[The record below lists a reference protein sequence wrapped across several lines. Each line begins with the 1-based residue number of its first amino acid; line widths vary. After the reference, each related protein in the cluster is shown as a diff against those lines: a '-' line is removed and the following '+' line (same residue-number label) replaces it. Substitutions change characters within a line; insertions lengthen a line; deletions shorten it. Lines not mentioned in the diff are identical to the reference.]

1 MREPEGCAT
10 LTPEA
15 VDRQAHRPRWPHA
28 TGQAAC
34 GRSCRPAHQGAEL
47 DACVATV
54 GGFEERHKGRVRF
67 MAIYRISDG
76 NALPVKATTFAAE
89 GILERRDL
97 QRIFKN
103 SIEILIPDALVL
115 AEDYGDWEDSRRRV
129 DLLCVDRD
137 ARLLVIELKRTEDGG
152 HMELQAVR
160 YAAMVSHMTFA
171 AAVRAHQA
179 FLEKNEIEGDP
190 EQRILEHLG
199 WDEPREDE
207 FASEVAI
214 VLASAEFS
222 KELTTAVMWLSGH
235 DIDIRCIRLKPYR
248 LEEAVLMDVVQ
259 IFPLPEADDYRV
271 RLREKEREERRARIQ
286 NRDLTRYQLTIGDQ
300 PPHERLPKRRL
311 AFLVIREA
319 VARGAAPLKVYPG
332 GNWLIVSG
340 HQDEHGLLTA
350 ERDDASSK
358 SEVRRFFTK
367 DDELLQAGGKTYAI
381 TKMWG
386 QQTLAE
392 VDRIIDQFG
401 MDDISYQAVD

>member
-1 MREPEGCAT
+1 
-10 LTPEA
+10 
-15 VDRQAHRPRWPHA
+15 
-28 TGQAAC
+28 
-34 GRSCRPAHQGAEL
+34 
-47 DACVATV
+47 
-54 GGFEERHKGRVRF
+54 
-67 MAIYRISDG
+67 MAIYRISEG
-76 NALPVKATTFAAE
+76 NALPVEATTFDAE

-103 SIEILIPDALVL
+103 SIEILMPDALVL
-115 AEDYGDWEDSRRRV
+115 AEEYGNWVDSRRRV

-179 FLEKNEIEGDP
+179 FLEKNEIEGDA

-199 WDEPREDE
+199 WDEPQEDE

-235 DIDIRCIRLKPYR
+235 DIDIRCVRLKPYR
-248 LEEAVLMDVVQ
+248 LGDEVLMDVVQ

-271 RLREKEREERRARIQ
+271 RMREKKREERRARIQ
-286 NRDLTRYQLTIGDQ
+286 NRDLTRYRLTIGEQRHD
-300 PPHERLPKRRL
+300 RLPKRRL

-319 VARGAAPLKVYPG
+319 VARGAAPLEVYPG
-332 GNWLIVSG
+332 GSWLIVSG
-340 HQDEHGLLTA
+340 HQNEHGLLTA
-350 ERDDASSK
+350 ERDHASSK
-358 SEVRRFFTK
+358 SEASRFFTK